1 MDRIPYFKLNNV
13 SFNIRWVI
21 YKCDVILCFSKNEF
35 LGWKNQHFDNHN
47 MALMLIEV
55 LYEKGMINEDT
66 YRAIMRK
73 NQIQHR
79 VA

>member
-1 MDRIPYFKLNNV
+1 MDSISYIKLNNT
-13 SFNIRWVI
+13 SFNMKWVK
-21 YKCDVILCFSKNEF
+21 YKSDVILYVSKQDF
-35 LGWKNQHFDNHN
+35 VFWKNQQFDNHN

-55 LYEKGMINEDT
+55 LYEKGMVNEDT

-79 VA
+79 MV

>member
-1 MDRIPYFKLNNV
+1 MDSISYIKLNNT
-13 SFNIRWVI
+13 SFNMKWAI
-21 YKCDVILCFSKNEF
+21 YKSDVILYVSKHDF
-35 LGWKNQHFDNHN
+35 VFWKNQQFDNHN
-47 MALMLIEV
+47 MALMLIEI